1 MCDLTGTAVASA
13 PARAH
18 NAVRQGR
25 HTSQVNQA
33 DDQTDSE
40 LALADPDR
48 LKTRARVVGHLRQ
61 LHVQLAQRLQRRLA
75 TESANVDVLRR
86 LAETQRMLGNLA
98 AAEESYGRLAALDAG
113 PGSAWNL
120 AVLAPGP
127 LPTPP
132 SGTRAVP
139 FARIRNF
146 LTPDERRWLFAA
158 TPTGREGF
166 QPAQVGEGK
175 EGEVKPALRN
185 AFVVRPP
192 TRLTVRRWF
201 LPKLRAALPQ
211 ALARLGTDNRGL
223 RTERAGSYRIEL
235 NVTVHQPGGYYQAH
249 RDGGYQTPSDSSEQG
264 RGHAGRKISYVYY
277 FNRKPRRFAGGDLL
291 LHDTDY
297 DAGED
302 RAGQRRAQAF
312 TRLAPIDNS
321 LILFPSDS
329 LHEITQITSAGG
341 EPLDFADGRF
351 TVNGWIRGEEETPEG
366 TVTPAE

>member
-1 MCDLTGTAVASA
+1 M
-13 PARAH
+13 
-18 NAVRQGR
+18 R
-25 HTSQVNQA
+25 HTAQVNQA

-40 LALADPDR
+40 LAPAEPDR
-48 LKTRARVVGHLRQ
+48 LQRRARLVGHWRQ

-75 TESANVDVLRR
+75 AEPENVDVLRR
-86 LAETQRMLGNLA
+86 LAETQRMLGDLA
-98 AAEESYGRLAALDAG
+98 AAENSYRRLVALDAD
-113 PGSAWNL
+113 PGSAWTM

-127 LPTPP
+127 LPNPP

-146 LTPDERRWLFAA
+146 LTADEQRWLLAA

-175 EGEVKPALRN
+175 EGEVNPALRS
-185 AFVVRPP
+185 AFVVRQP
-192 TRLTVRRWF
+192 TQRSVRRWF

-211 ALARLGTDNRGL
+211 ALARLGTDHRGL
-223 RTERAGSYRIEL
+223 CAERAGSYRIEL

-249 RDGGYQTPSDSSEQG
+249 RDGGYQTPDESAEPG
-264 RGHAGRKISYVYY
+264 RGHAGRRISYVYY
-277 FNRKPRRFAGGDLL
+277 FHRKPRRFAGGDLL

-302 RAGQRRAQAF
+302 WAGQKGAQAF
-312 TRLAPIDNS
+312 TRIAPIDNS

-329 LHEITQITSAGG
+329 LHEITQITSATG

-351 TVNGWIRGEEETPEG
+351 TVNGWIREEEETPEG
-366 TVTPAE
+366 TITPAE